1 MRRLCPAWSPGGR
14 EEMRVRVGAEEQ
26 GSIGYRKYYQISSV
40 IYISL
45 SLSLV
50 VLVSVG
56 YVKFFFS
63 YYSLD

>member
-1 MRRLCPAWSPGGR
+1 MRRLCPAWNPGGS

-26 GSIGYRKYYQISSV
+26 GSSGYRKYYQISSV
-40 IYISL
+40 I

-56 YVKFFFS
+56 YVKSFFS
-63 YYSLD
+63 CYSLD